1 VFPGFSISS
10 PNRNRGVLS
19 GFYRPT
25 SLGGARIGLGEWQD
39 HLSQILT
46 IRAEPLRRSG
56 SMPCQT
62 PVSENAR
69 HSSSEN
75 ARYGAAAIT
84 SHPQKLQF
92 RPLAPPR
99 GRPISCLDF
108 RKCAFRRGRPTP
120 ICQEPHRP
128 GRRKVKQRTFSETVS
143 SLAIRG
149 RNRYPPLGAPMQVS
163 NAQFRQ
169 KGTIT
174 PPPTSRTRI
183 SGRVNC
189 SGYAHFRKI

>member
-10 PNRNRGVLS
+10 PNRKRGVLS

-75 ARYGAAAIT
+75 ARYGAAAMPLPFSGNSIGN
-84 SHPQKLQF
+84 PKL
-92 RPLAPPR
+92 RAT
-99 GRPISCLDF
+99 GR
-108 RKCAFRRGRPTP
+108 RRCPHFGKYASQLERPTP
-120 ICQEPHRP
+120 IRTENLCPSRHDP
-128 GRRKVKQRTFSETVS
+128 KQRAFSEAVPQHRKPRLETDPAFGCDDAV
-143 SLAIRG
+143 ATHNFG
-149 RNRYPPLGAPMQVS
+149 REGDP
-163 NAQFRQ
+163 F
-169 KGTIT
+169 T
-174 PPPTSRTRI
+174 PPQ
-183 SGRVNC
+183 RV
-189 SGYAHFRKI
+189 